1 MRLVLIS
8 LLTVIAN
15 SNIYAQGCCS
25 GGAGSPISGG
35 AASGVLQEYQMEI
48 SVNYQFNSSSNFY
61 TGSEVSEPLQY
72 FDNIKSNYI
81 FFRTDYGLSDK
92 LTLSLASGYYLSK
105 TKEAEYITS
114 NRTSSGFSDLIIL
127 PRYSVYNKSN
137 NFKRTEIALGLGIK
151 MPLGTH
157 MDSTLTKAASS
168 DAPGWPE
175 KDLYNINPPLVQT
188 TNGSNDF
195 MFYSFIF
202 REYQKRKLR
211 LFISALHVKK
221 NFNSLGV
228 KFGDYSSLGL
238 FVSKT
243 FFRKW
248 GLTTQL
254 KLEHIDKIKSVENID
269 IFLTEYSI
277 DPTSSGSNKAFFI
290 PQISYSHQG
299 LTFFATS
306 EIPVYQYL
314 HGTQIGSQN
323 QFTFG
328 INYRF
333 LTKEC
338 EPEFEL
344 EK

>member
-1 MRLVLIS
+1 MRLILIS
-8 LLTVIAN
+8 FLTLFAN
-15 SNIYAQGCCS
+15 SSIYAQGCCS
-25 GGAGSPISGG
+25 GGAGSPIAGG
-35 AASGVLQEYQMEI
+35 AASGVLQENQMEI
-48 SVNYQFNSSSNFY
+48 SVNHQFNSSNTFY
-61 TGSEVSEPLQY
+61 TGSEITEPL
-72 FDNIKSNYI
+72 FENLISNYM
-81 FFRTDYGLSDK
+81 FFRTDYGLSKK
-92 LTLSLASGYYLSK
+92 LTLSLATGYYLRKSK
-105 TKEAEYITS
+105 ETEHIENI
-114 NRTSSGFSDLIIL
+114 RTSSGFSDLIIF
-127 PRYSVYNKSN
+127 PRYTVYNKSA

-157 MDSTLTKAASS
+157 MDSTLYYS
-168 DAPGWPE
+168 DEWTG
-175 KDLYNINPPLVQT
+175 DLYSINSPLVQT

-221 NFNSLGV
+221 SFNSLGL
-228 KFGDYSSLGL
+228 KFGNYSSLGL

-254 KLEHIDKIKSVENID
+254 KLEHIGKLQSAENINPEGLYG
-269 IFLTEYSI
+269 INPIST
-277 DPTSSGSNKAFFI
+277 GSNKAFFI
-290 PQISYSHQG
+290 PQISYSQNG

-323 QFTFG
+323 QFTVG
-328 INYRF
+328 VNYRF

>member
-8 LLTVIAN
+8 FLILVAN
-15 SNIYAQGCCS
+15 INIYAQGCCS
-25 GGAGSPISGG
+25 GGAGGPIAGG
-35 AASGVLQEYQMEI
+35 AASGVLQEHQMEI
-48 SVNYQFNSSSNFY
+48 SINHQFNTSNTFY
-61 TGSEVSEPLQY
+61 TGSEVAEPL
-72 FDNIKSNYI
+72 FDNLTSNYI
-81 FFRTDYGLSDK
+81 FFRTDYGVSKK

-114 NRTSSGFSDLIIL
+114 NRTSSGFSDLIIF
-127 PRYSVYNKSN
+127 PRYNIYNKN
-137 NFKRTEIALGLGIK
+137 ANFKRTEVALGIGIK

-157 MDSTLTKAASS
+157 MDSTLSYS
-168 DAPGWPE
+168 DEWVG
-175 KDLYNINPPLVQT
+175 DLYSINPPLVQT

-221 NFNSLGV
+221 SFNSLGL

-243 FFRKW
+243 LFRQW
-248 GLTTQL
+248 GVTTQL
-254 KLEHIDKIKSVENID
+254 KLEHIGKIKAAENID
-269 IFLTEYSI
+269 LLADYNIEPIST
-277 DPTSSGSNKAFFI
+277 GSNKAFFT
-290 PQISYSHQG
+290 PQISYSQKG
-299 LTFFATS
+299 LTFFVTS
-306 EIPVYQYL
+306 EIPIYQYL

-328 INYRF
+328 VNYRF
-333 LTKEC
+333 LTKKPET
-338 EPEFEL
+338 EFEL
-344 EK
+344 KK